1 MTYVIVGAST
11 GLGRALATRFAAAGH
26 DLIIVS
32 SDARDIDATAADL
45 RIRYGR
51 RVIPVAADI
60 TASGPYLASLHR
72 AVAALGELDGLLL
85 PVGAVRDDDE
95 GGLDAASAEWIIRVN
110 FSAVAATVTA
120 LMPYLQTRGRGTIVG
135 FGSIAA
141 ARGRSTNI
149 IYAAAKRGL
158 ASFFESLRH
167 RCAGTGVV
175 VQFYV
180 LGYLDT
186 ALAYG
191 RPTPVRPASPARL
204 SEHVLRRL
212 GRDVGVVYYPRRWR
226 WLTAVLGLLPWAL
239 FKRLRF

>member
-26 DLIIVS
+26 DLVIVS
-32 SDARDIDATAADL
+32 SDIRDISATAADL

-51 RVIPVAADI
+51 RVIPIAADI
-60 TASGPYLASLHR
+60 TDSEPYLASLQR
-72 AVAALGELDGLLL
+72 AVAELGELNGVLL
-85 PVGAVRDDDE
+85 PVGAVRDDDD
-95 GGLDAASAEWIIRVN
+95 GQLDAATAEWVVRVN
-110 FSAVAATVTA
+110 FSAVAATVAA
-120 LMPYLQTRGRGTIVG
+120 LLPHLQARGHGTITG

-167 RCAGTGVV
+167 KCAGTGVV

-191 RPTPVRPASPARL
+191 RPTPVPPASPAGL
-204 SEHVLRRL
+204 SARVLHNL
-212 GRDVGVVYYPRRWR
+212 GRDVGVVYYPRHWR
-226 WLTAVLGLLPWAL
+226 WLTAVVRLLPWTL
-239 FKRLRF
+239 FRRLRF